1 MAEEILVVAE
11 HIKGKITDVTFELL
25 VLGRQLAT
33 KTGKPLK
40 AVLLGKGI
48 GGLTNELGYADGVI
62 TMEHELLENVNV
74 ETWANGLAKIIDEMK
89 PDILIVGSTNAFMGL
104 PSYLSDKK
112 GLPFINLCQSLDIE
126 GQDVKGNVLLYGG
139 KIEGDVK
146 PKAKPVIVAMRPGN
160 YPGDEAKVQKEVPV
174 ESVAPP
180 DNIQEARVKFKSY
193 IEPETTDI
201 DLTQCDVLISVGR
214 GIQSQDNIE
223 MAEDLAKLFK
233 NAAVSAS
240 RPVIDQGWLPMTRQ
254 VGKSGVSVKPKLY
267 LALGISGAP
276 EHIEGMKSADLIV
289 AVNTDPKAPI
299 FNFAT
304 YGIEGD
310 IFDILPPLMDS
321 LKK

>member
-11 HIKGKITDVTFELL
+11 HIKGKITDITFELL

-40 AVLLGKGI
+40 AVLLGKDV
-48 GGLTNELGYADGVI
+48 GGLTNELGFADGVI
-62 TMEHELLENVNV
+62 TMEHDLLENVNV
-74 ETWANGLAKIIDEMK
+74 ETWANGLAKIIDEVK
-89 PDILIVGSTNAFMGL
+89 PDILLMGSTNSFMGL
-104 PSYLSDKK
+104 PSYLSEKK
-112 GLPFINLCQSLDIE
+112 NLPFINLCQSVDIE
-126 GQDVKGNVLLYGG
+126 GADIKGNVLLYGG
-139 KIEGDVK
+139 KIEGDVR

-160 YPGDEAKVQKEVPV
+160 YPGDEAKVSKEVPV

-180 DNIQEARVKFKSY
+180 DNIQEAKVKFKSY

-254 VGKSGVSVKPKLY
+254 VGKSGVTVKPKLY
-267 LALGISGAP
+267 IALGISGAP

>member
-11 HIKGKITDVTFELL
+11 HIKGKITDITFELL

-40 AVLLGKGI
+40 AVLLGKDV
-48 GGLTNELGYADGVI
+48 GGLTKELGFADGVV

-89 PDILIVGSTNAFMGL
+89 PDVLIVGSTNAFMGL

-112 GLPFINLCQSLDIE
+112 NLPFINLCQSLDIE
-126 GQDVKGNVLLYGG
+126 NEDIKGNVLLYGG

-146 PKAKPVIVAMRPGN
+146 PKAKPVIVAIRPGN
-160 YPGDEAKVQKEVPV
+160 YPGDDAKVQKEVPV
-174 ESVAPP
+174 ESVSPP
-180 DNIQEARVKFKSY
+180 DNIQEAKVKFKSY

-201 DLTQCDVLISVGR
+201 DLTQCEVLISVGR
-214 GIQSQDNIE
+214 GIQSQDNIDI
-223 MAEDLAKLFK
+223 AEDLAKLFK

-254 VGKSGVSVKPKLY
+254 VGKSGVTVKPKLY
-267 LALGISGAP
+267 IALGISGAP

-310 IFDILPPLMDS
+310 IFDILPPLIDS